1 MIEKQYRTKKK
12 TMYFKIHDSWI
23 SKNLTINNDIKCN
36 MQSEVTTEDE
46 IILLIN
52 PLIINGGT
60 DSYDLNERNKFKETK
75 TRSTQKSISWRV
87 IAFLNSWFI
96 LAVSLTEVPLWN
108 AIIMN
113 LTGILFFYIHE
124 RVWNNVDF
132 GRYSEESK

>member
-1 MIEKQYRTKKK
+1 M
-12 TMYFKIHDSWI
+12 
-23 SKNLTINNDIKCN
+23 
-36 MQSEVTTEDE
+36 
-46 IILLIN
+46 
-52 PLIINGGT
+52 
-60 DSYDLNERNKFKETK
+60 KFRETK
-75 TRSTQKSISWRV
+75 SRSTSKSVSWRV

-96 LAVSLTEVPLWN
+96 LAVGLTNIPLWN

>member
-1 MIEKQYRTKKK
+1 M
-12 TMYFKIHDSWI
+12 
-23 SKNLTINNDIKCN
+23 
-36 MQSEVTTEDE
+36 
-46 IILLIN
+46 
-52 PLIINGGT
+52 
-60 DSYDLNERNKFKETK
+60 KFKETK

-124 RVWNNVDF
+124 RVRNNVDY
-132 GRYSEESK
+132 GRYSEKSK

>member
-1 MIEKQYRTKKK
+1 M
-12 TMYFKIHDSWI
+12 
-23 SKNLTINNDIKCN
+23 
-36 MQSEVTTEDE
+36 
-46 IILLIN
+46 
-52 PLIINGGT
+52 
-60 DSYDLNERNKFKETK
+60 FKESK
-75 TRSTQKSISWRV
+75 TRSTSKSVSWRI

-96 LAVSLTEVPLWN
+96 LAVGLTEIPLWN